1 MVQRHDYPFYTFTN
15 NIFNQLKEKLKMKK
29 TRIVFLIMLLLP
41 VMLSAQPLAK
51 RAQYDITKEKVLYTI
66 GYAHLDTEWNWEY
79 PTTINQ
85 YIRNTME
92 DNFKLFEKYPDYV
105 FNFTGSRRYNMMK
118 EYFPESYKKVAD
130 YIKQGRWYVSGS
142 SVDEGEVNISSSES
156 VLRQVL
162 YGNLFFR
169 REFNKESYDYMLP
182 DCFGFV
188 ATMPQV
194 WNHAGLLGF
203 STQKLTWRSTN
214 GVPFNFGIWE
224 GPDGSG
230 LMAALNATDYTGR
243 VVPRLDKDSTWNA
256 RLEDNINKYDLSF
269 DYRYYGVGD
278 VGGAPRDPDVNN
290 AVGSLRNSDS
300 KFKVILTSSDQIYK
314 DITPEIRKKLPTYS
328 GDLLLIEHS
337 AGSMTSQ
344 SYMKRANRKNEAL
357 SKSAEQ
363 VASIADWL
371 GGAEYPTEKLN
382 KAWELVLGS
391 QFHDILPGTSTVKAY
406 DYAWNDEFIAMNGF
420 SEVLKNSVS
429 NITRLLNTQ
438 TEGRAIVVYNPVA
451 IAREDVVTAEL
462 TYAKIPVNVTVADK
476 DGKILRS
483 QVISSKGNKITV
495 IFLAK
500 LPSAGLSVFDIRESV
515 DKPVPSELSV
525 TENTLENKFFRLK
538 IDANGDIASLYDKK
552 AKREVFSKPATLDFQ
567 SESPA
572 QWPAWNMD
580 WRDRKNPPFDY
591 MNKNVKVKIVE
602 QGPVRVALEVTKSGQ
617 NSEITQI
624 ISLAAGEA
632 GKVVVVDNK
641 IDWQSKAVS
650 LKAAFPTTVVNESA
664 TYSLNTAAV
673 QRTTNNEVKFEV
685 PARQWIDITDRPN
698 NYGVSILEDCK
709 YGSDKPDNSTLR
721 LTLMY
726 TPKASSYVYQGTQDW
741 GIHDFKYGI
750 YAHSGDWV
758 YAKTPWQGSFINNPP
773 IAFETTKHSG
783 SYGKELSLLK
793 INTHQVDVM
802 AFKKAEESDYYIVRV
817 NELYGKQINHVS
829 VSFPGK
835 IMDAYEVN
843 GQEKK
848 IGPAN
853 VTDGALSFDM
863 GKFAIRTFAVKF
875 DKVQQP
881 LSKPVQNTLALAYD
895 EDGFSFDTKRSD
907 GNVVNNLNIPAELI
921 PSEVVS
927 EDIRFKMG
935 STADGEKNMMGSK
948 GQKVNIPS
956 GDFNKLYILAAATE
970 DTQASVKVGSK
981 TVNLKFQDW
990 TGYVGQ
996 HYGRKLYFND
1006 IKVASITDA
1015 FTKRD
1020 NIAWFASHRH
1030 TPDAND
1036 TYQYS
1041 YLYKYEISLPK
1052 GTKSVTLPKNDKVK
1066 IFAMTVANN
1075 QKDEVTPLQLL
1086 YDDFKDN
1093 KPAKAR
1099 VNEIVTPD
1107 LKPVAYVQ
1115 KPIYTENIDPR
1126 MMPRLK
1132 AYLKSAGLDTVVVK
1146 TVPSTTDYADVS
1158 SGNKVSVSYFATGI
1172 SSKGIQCNN
1181 QKFDI
1186 GNVVNSDSGILKDT
1200 IFFNNGEGRVLID
1213 LQKPV
1218 TIEKINMFFE
1228 SFRGRGP
1235 QGGAPDMS
1243 RNRGPQMFSI
1253 WASSTGS
1260 DVTGDPKTKGWQYV
1274 GVYGVGGRGFGGSG
1288 SSYLFDNSLK
1298 CRYLMFISD
1307 GSWHGSEYIK
1317 QLDIFEKNN

>member
-1 MVQRHDYPFYTFTN
+1 
-15 NIFNQLKEKLKMKK
+15 MKK
-29 TRIVFLIMLLLP
+29 FGFVFLIMLILP

-51 RAQYDITKEKVLYTI
+51 RQQYDISKEKVLYTI

-85 YIRNTME
+85 YIWNTMA

-118 EYFPESYKKVAD
+118 EYYPDSYKKVAD
-130 YIKQGRWYVSGS
+130 YIKQGRWFVSGS

-169 REFNKESYDYMLP
+169 QEFNKESVDYMLP

-224 GPDGSG
+224 GPDGKG
-230 LMAALNATDYTGR
+230 LLAALNATDYTGR
-243 VVPRLDKDSTWNA
+243 VVPRLDKDSTYNA
-256 RLEDNINKYDLSF
+256 RLQDDINKFDISF

-278 VGGAPRDPDVNN
+278 VGGAPRDEDVKN

-300 KFKVILTSSDQIYK
+300 KFKVILTASDQIYK

-363 VASIADWL
+363 ASAIADWM

-406 DYAWNDEFIAMNGF
+406 DYAWNDEFIAMNNF
-420 SEVLKNSVS
+420 SEILKNAVS
-429 NITRLLNTQ
+429 NITRSLNTQ
-438 TEGRAIVVYNPVA
+438 VEGRAVVVYNPVA

-462 TYAKIPVNVTVADK
+462 TYTKLPVNLKVADK
-476 DGKILRS
+476 DGNILPS
-483 QVISSKGNKITV
+483 QIISSKGNKLTV
-495 IFLAK
+495 IFLAN

-515 DKPVPSELSV
+515 EKPSASELSV
-525 TENTLENKFFRLK
+525 SDQTLENKFFKVK
-538 IDANGDIASLYDKK
+538 INAVGDISSIYDKK
-552 AKREVFSKPATLDFQ
+552 AAREVLSKPATLDFQ
-567 SESPA
+567 YESPS

-580 WRDRKNPPFDY
+580 WKDRKNPPIDF
-591 MNKNVKVKIVE
+591 MNKNAKMKIVE
-602 QGPVRVALEVTKSGQ
+602 QGPVRVAIEITKSGQ
-617 NSEITQI
+617 NSEISQI

-632 GKVVVVDNK
+632 GKVVMVTNK
-641 IDWQSKAVS
+641 IDWQSKGVS
-650 LKAAFPTTVVNESA
+650 LKAAFPTTVVNEFA
-664 TYSLNTAAV
+664 TYSLNTAAI
-673 QRTTNNEVKFEV
+673 QRTTNSEVKFEV
-685 PARQWIDITDRPN
+685 PGRQWIDITDRPN

-750 YAHSGDWV
+750 YAHAGDWV
-758 YAKTPWQGSFINNPP
+758 YAKTPWQGNFINNPP
-773 IAFETTKHSG
+773 IAFETTKHNG
-783 SYGKELSLLK
+783 SLGKELSLLK
-793 INTHQVDVM
+793 INTHQVDAM
-802 AFKKAEESDYYIVRV
+802 ALKKAEESDYYIVRL
-817 NELYGKQINHVS
+817 NELYGKEVNHVS
-829 VSFPGK
+829 VSFPAK
-835 IMDAYEVN
+835 IIDAYEVN

-848 IGPAN
+848 IGSAN
-853 VTDGALSFDM
+853 FSDGALNFDM
-863 GKFAIRTFAVKF
+863 GKFAIRSFAVKF
-875 DKVQQP
+875 EKVSQP
-881 LSKPVQNTLALAYD
+881 LSKPVQEFVALAYD
-895 EDGFSFDTKRSD
+895 EDGFSFDTKRAD
-907 GNVVNNLNIPAELI
+907 GNVVKNLSIPAELI
-921 PSEVVS
+921 SSEVVS
-927 EDIRFKMG
+927 EDIKFKIG
-935 STADGEKNMMGSK
+935 NSADGEKNMMGAK
-948 GQKVNIPS
+948 GQKITLPS
-956 GDFNKLYILAAATE
+956 GEYNKLYILAAATE
-970 DTQASVKVGSK
+970 DTQGALKVGSK
-981 TVNLKFQDW
+981 TVNINFQEW

-996 HYGRKLYFND
+996 HYGRVLYFNGL
-1006 IKVASITDA
+1006 KVASITDA

-1020 NIAWFASHRH
+1020 NIAWFVSHRH
-1030 TPDAND
+1030 SPEAND

-1052 GTKSVTLPKNDKVK
+1052 GAKSVTLPKNDKIK
-1066 IFAMTVANN
+1066 IFAITAANN
-1075 QKDEVTPLQLL
+1075 QRDEITPLQLL

-1093 KPAKAR
+1093 KPVKAR

-1107 LKPVAYVQ
+1107 LKPLSYVSQ
-1115 KPIYTENIDPR
+1115 PLFSENIDAR
-1126 MMPRLK
+1126 MMTRLK
-1132 AYLKSAGLDTVVVK
+1132 SYLKSAGLDTVIVK
-1146 TVPSTTDYADVS
+1146 TTPSSSDYADIGT
-1158 SGNKVSVSYFATGI
+1158 GNKVTASYFATGI
-1172 SSKGIQCNN
+1172 SSKGVQAAN
-1181 QKFDI
+1181 QKYDI
-1186 GNVVNSDSGILKDT
+1186 QNILNSKSGILKDT
-1200 IFFNNGEGRVLID
+1200 VFFNNGEGRIMID
-1213 LQKPV
+1213 LQK
-1218 TIEKINMFFE
+1218 TISVDKMNMFFE

-1235 QGGAPDMS
+1235 QS
-1243 RNRGPQMFSI
+1243 GPQRGAQLFSI
-1253 WASSTGS
+1253 WASTTGS
-1260 DVTGDPKTKGWQYV
+1260 DVTGDPKTRGWQYV

-1288 SSYLFDNSLK
+1288 SSYIFDNNLK

-1307 GSWHGSEYIK
+1307 GSWHGTEYLK
-1317 QLDIFEKNN
+1317 QLDIFEKK